1 MIFRRVKAHVAKED
15 WFAVFIDFIIVVF
28 GVFMGLQVQQW
39 NETRDNRAE
48 YVRALHRLNIETT
61 TNLAALDALNTGS
74 ELAIKEVGHAFDI
87 LQSCADSVE
96 NRKTVSD
103 GIMQILGTRGIHLR
117 RTALEDLTTNSR
129 LLAQQ
134 STLERQRFTDMLFY
148 FNLLTREAGY
158 AEIIPLDERAQ
169 NNPIISIGK
178 REGRGGEYFGAN
190 FSTTRRNLILNVS
203 IDEACKNDQLLKSFY
218 TWERWQSYIPTFS
231 RQLQKELRVTQSQLQ
246 ARKK

>member
-74 ELAIKEVGHAFDI
+74 ERAIKEVGHAFDV

-134 STLERQRFTDMLFY
+134 SKLERQRFTDMLFY
-148 FNLLTREAGY
+148 FNLLTREASY

-178 REGRGGEYFGAN
+178 REGRRGEYFGAD
-190 FSTTRRNLILNVS
+190 FSITRRNLILNVP
-203 IDEACKNDQLLKSFY
+203 IDKACKNNQLLKSFY
-218 TWERWQSYIPTFS
+218 TWERWQSYIPSFS
-231 RQLQKELRVTQSQLQ
+231 RKLQKELSVTQTQLQ
-246 ARKK
+246 ARKN